1 MKERTSRCCRIE
13 ADELTALSFGNSE
26 ELEVGDFVLAIGNPF
41 GIGQTVTSGIV
52 SALGR
57 TGVNRSGYEDFIQT
71 DASINPGNSGGALVD
86 LDGKLIGI
94 NSAIMTPAG
103 GNVGIGFA
111 VPTAMARE
119 VMDQLIEYGEV
130 RRGQLG
136 IHIQDVTPSIAE
148 ALNLDAAEGA
158 LISQVVP
165 GSAAEQAGL
174 QAGDV
179 ILEID
184 GRPVDDSSS
193 LRNMIG
199 LMRLGTGMEITF
211 IRDGE
216 RRRTTAKTGL
226 SSNQILAESEAVN
239 KFKGAEFRDLDP
251 SHPRY
256 DTVEGVLVDRVE
268 EGSPAER
275 NGLRQGD
282 IVTAVNRVKV
292 RSVAEFSKAAADTGG
307 AICAQHSAG
316 ERTPVPR
323 PPLIRGRGDD
333 CGPAPHRRRAGGDP
347 WPDRRQVGSIKPDRS
362 GPDGFAVAQHA
373 GDPGPI
379 RAAPERCARLA
390 AIFTDFLLRT
400 PICCGSGP
408 YSLKPLRRRSAKRCR
423 LRLQRLSVRAAH
435 YHSILLRSFAAPSR
449 RRSVNIRFQFFF
461 DNRLGNSILH

>member
-1 MKERTSRCCRIE
+1 MTSPHAARYRTLFFLLSLAATAAWAQWPYPAGGNGKPTLAPMLKLVTPAVVNIAVITRNRPAPRHPMFDDPTFRRFFNFPQQPQNKPRQSAGSGVIVDAERGYVMTNHHVVKGADNLIVTLADRRSFDAKLLGSDEGTDIALLQIE

-184 GRPVDDSSS
+184 GRPVDDSTS

-199 LMRLGTGMEITF
+199 LMRLGTAMEITF

-216 RRRTTAKTGL
+216 QRRMTAKTGL
-226 SSNQILAESEAVN
+226 SSNQVLAESEAVN

-251 SHPRY
+251 SHPRF
-256 DTVEGVLVDRVE
+256 DSVEGVLVDRVE
-268 EGSPAER
+268 DGSPAER

-282 IVTAVNRVKV
+282 IVTAVNRAKV

-307 AICAQHSAG
+307 AIA
-316 ERTPVPR
+316 
-323 PPLIRGRGDD
+323 LNILRGN
-333 CGPAPHRRRAGGDP
+333 
-347 WPDRRQVGSIKPDRS
+347 
-362 GPDGFAVAQHA
+362 
-373 GDPGPI
+373 
-379 RAAPERCARLA
+379 ARL
-390 AIFTDFLLRT
+390 FLVI
-400 PICCGSGP
+400 P
-408 YSLKPLRRRSAKRCR
+408 
-423 LRLQRLSVRAAH
+423 
-435 YHSILLRSFAAPSR
+435 
-449 RRSVNIRFQFFF
+449 
-461 DNRLGNSILH
+461 

>member
-1 MKERTSRCCRIE
+1 MTRPHAARYRALFFLLSLAATAAWAQWPYPAGSNGKPTLAPMLKQVTPAVVNIAVISRNRTTRHPMFDDPMFRRFFKVPKRPQNVPRQSAGSGVIVDAERGYVMTNHHVVKDADELVVTLADRRSFKAELLGSDEGTDIALLRIE
-13 ADELTALSFGNSE
+13 ADALTALSFGNSE

-307 AICAQHSAG
+307 AIA
-316 ERTPVPR
+316 
-323 PPLIRGRGDD
+323 LNILRGN
-333 CGPAPHRRRAGGDP
+333 
-347 WPDRRQVGSIKPDRS
+347 
-362 GPDGFAVAQHA
+362 
-373 GDPGPI
+373 
-379 RAAPERCARLA
+379 ARL
-390 AIFTDFLLRT
+390 FLVL
-400 PICCGSGP
+400 P
-408 YSLKPLRRRSAKRCR
+408 
-423 LRLQRLSVRAAH
+423 
-435 YHSILLRSFAAPSR
+435 
-449 RRSVNIRFQFFF
+449 
-461 DNRLGNSILH
+461 